1 MDTYDNTMAAL
12 FRSDL
17 LERADELG
25 RLLDHEW
32 TGRSG
37 GGEVGDFKDAAVEEA
52 LATLDEA
59 QAAHAA
65 GELEQV
71 RAALRR
77 IADHSYGQCVDC
89 GDPIDLRRLHTMPAT
104 AYCISCQAVHERDPR
119 HRPGA

>member
-1 MDTYDNTMAAL
+1 MDTYDNTMAVH
-12 FRSDL
+12 FRGTL

-25 RLLDHEW
+25 RLLHHEW
-32 TGRSG
+32 TGHSG
-37 GGEVGDFKDAAVEEA
+37 CGEVGDFKDVAVEET

-89 GDPIDLRRLHTMPAT
+89 GDPIDLRRLRTMPAT
-104 AYCISCQAVHERDPR
+104 AYCISCQAVHEHGTQR
-119 HRPGA
+119 HPGA